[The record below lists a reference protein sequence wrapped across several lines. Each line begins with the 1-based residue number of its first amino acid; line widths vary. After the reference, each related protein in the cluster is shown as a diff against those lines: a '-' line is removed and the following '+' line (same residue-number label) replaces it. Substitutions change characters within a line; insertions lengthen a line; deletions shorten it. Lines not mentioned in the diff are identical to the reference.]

1 MKKLLYILTALLLMA
16 GCGEKNHGPEKKEPT
31 FEDKLCAEWHSEMLP
46 MDNAD
51 IYLQLNKDKTF
62 ELYQKIGEG
71 AHRLYRGT
79 WNVEENILTGVYND
93 GESWAA
99 AYAAAMSDKF
109 LTLTSQNDAAEE
121 SVFVKEEIPAEVKAS
136 CEVMVRSPYAY

>member
-1 MKKLLYILTALLLMA
+1 MKKLLYILTILLLMA

-121 SVFVKEEIPAEVKAS
+121 SVFVKEEIPAEVKET
-136 CEVMVRSPYAY
+136 CEVMVKSPSAY